1 LADLKWDEVSVNS
14 WAELIIAL
22 EPFQDCYRNPPTYVF
37 RGQASADWDLK
48 PSLLRRIESA
58 VGRAAHLK
66 IENWLTEEFL
76 SQAALFPETSSVWEL
91 LTRVKRSIERWTYMQ
106 HHGCVTRLLDWTASP
121 YIAAYF
127 AVYGLFEKPGAIYIV
142 APGCIDSY
150 REEINGGIIQEKDLH
165 SLESPNHVFFAWPH
179 IRPRRVV
186 TQQGNFSLAVDLTQ
200 SHDLYILQA
209 CNNAQIKNPQT
220 SFHKKII
227 IQPEL
232 KPIILQQLCAMN
244 ITPHALFPGLDG
256 LGRSLSDFAFLKTF
270 GL

>member
-1 LADLKWDEVSVNS
+1 
-14 WAELIIAL
+14 L
-22 EPFQDCYRNPPTYVF
+22 ESFQDSYRNPPTYVY
-37 RGQASADWDLK
+37 RGQADFEWDLK

-58 VGRAAHLK
+58 AGREEHLK
-66 IENWLTEEFL
+66 IEKWITEEFL
-76 SQAALFPETSSVWEL
+76 SQAALFPETSSVWENL
-91 LTRVKRSIERWTYMQ
+91 MRFPRSIERWAYMQ

-127 AVYGLFEKPGAIYIV
+127 SVSELLERPGAIFV
-142 APGCIDSY
+142 VGPGCVHSY
-150 REEINGGIIQEKDLH
+150 REDINGGDIQEEDLH

-186 TQQGNFSLAVDLTQ
+186 TQQGNFSVALDLTQ
-200 SHDLYILQA
+200 SHDQYILQA
-209 CNNAQIKNPQT
+209 CNDAQIKNPQT
-220 SFHKKII
+220 LFHRKII

-244 ITPHALFPGLDG
+244 VTPHALFPGLDG
-256 LGRSLSDFAFLKTF
+256 LGRSLSDFAFLKTL